1 MRIVSLLPSATDI
14 LVALGAG
21 DDIVG
26 VSHSCGDEWSSVPKL
41 TSTWIDKT
49 ASSAEIDHQVKNAT
63 QPLYQLDIAT
73 LEELA
78 PDIVVSQSLCEVCA
92 IPSGDVEDAIRSL
105 PNQPTLIDLSPQR
118 LDEVPLDFAI
128 VGSHIG
134 RQSKAK
140 ALQGQWDETFSR
152 CYLKY
157 QSDTPKIA
165 FLDWLDPPF
174 AAGHWVPDMIEW
186 LGASSTLAQ
195 PGQPSFQSDWGD
207 IVSSEPDMIIAAC
220 CGFEEARASMVATPL
235 EIIILDGYKYFSRP
249 SPMLMQSI
257 EILDLTI
264 ANHLGLNRP

>member
-26 VSHSCGDEWSSVPKL
+26 VSHSCGDQWTVPKL

-49 ASSAEIDHQVKNAT
+49 ASSAEIDQQVQQAT

-73 LEELA
+73 LEKLA

-92 IPSGDVEDAIRSL
+92 IPSGDVEDAIRTL
-105 PNQPTLIDLSPQR
+105 PNSPILIDLSPQR

-128 VGSHIG
+128 VGSYIG
-134 RQSKAK
+134 REREAKNLQSR
-140 ALQGQWDETFSR
+140 WDAIFDR

-157 QSDTPKIA
+157 QSACPKIA

-186 LGASSTLAQ
+186 LGAKSALAQ
-195 PGQPSFQSDWGD
+195 PGQPSYQSDWGD
-207 IVSSEPDMIIAAC
+207 IVGSDPDLIIAAC
-220 CGFEEARASMVATPL
+220 CGFEETRASRVATPVQVT
-235 EIIILDGYKYFSRP
+235 ILDGYQYFSRP

-257 EILDLTI
+257 AMLDLTI
-264 ANHLGLNRP
+264 GNWLAAT